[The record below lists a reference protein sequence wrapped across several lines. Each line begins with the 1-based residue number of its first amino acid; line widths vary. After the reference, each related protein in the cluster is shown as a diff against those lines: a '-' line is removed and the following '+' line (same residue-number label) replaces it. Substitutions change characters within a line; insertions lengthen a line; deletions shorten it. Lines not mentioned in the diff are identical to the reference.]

1 LDRLIALVVLRWR
14 MDLRAMLRARERLLG
29 VLLMIPG
36 LLLVSVFGSLLVFF
50 GVAALDRAR
59 PEAVVPL
66 LSLLATVVGV
76 FWALSPLLAGVAFTE
91 SHDMS
96 RLMHFPLP
104 LPTLVV
110 SSLIANL
117 AQPMVLAEVPVLL
130 TLAAVTAGRATLF
143 PLALFGV
150 LISFVFILAA
160 SQAAGLVLHGLSRNR
175 RFSDRALFLGL
186 ALGVCVSVAPL
197 ALLIAGPGIVAR
209 LFDWLSGNDLFV
221 LSPFAWGVRA
231 AVHVGRGDVGL
242 FVAYAGAGFLAI
254 GAALGASALLIQLI
268 HRGELNLGSA
278 TGTASGA
285 RARMFLPGAL
295 GALVEKDLRSAWRD
309 PALKATLF
317 MGLVGPLLFL
327 VFLSQTPSG
336 ARSGS
341 AILLLASF
349 VGLSAFGSNA
359 FGLERRGLALL
370 LGFPLER
377 FWILLAKNL
386 ASMLYRMPGVAV
398 LLIAGG
404 LLAPLDHLPAAATI
418 ALSTLMIAAGV
429 DNYLSILFPA
439 AVPPPGRS
447 PYEGTASG
455 GRGLGAFA
463 LTAALI
469 PVVLLLAAPFAFLAW
484 LPILL
489 DMPVLWLGSLPM
501 ALGGSAA
508 IYAMLAAGAARLLAG
523 REPELLERVLGES

>member
-1 LDRLIALVVLRWR
+1 
-14 MDLRAMLRARERLLG
+14 MDLRAILCARERLLG

-36 LLLVSVFGSLLVFF
+36 LSLFSVVSSFLIFF
-50 GVAALDRAR
+50 GVAALDRTR
-59 PEAVVPL
+59 PEAVLPL

-96 RLMHFPLP
+96 RLLHFPIP
-104 LPTLVV
+104 LPTLVI
-110 SSLIANL
+110 SSLFANL
-117 AQPMVLAEVPVLL
+117 AQPMVLAELPVLVA
-130 TLAAVTAGRATLF
+130 LAAVTAGRPALF
-143 PLALFGV
+143 PLAWVGV
-150 LISFVFILAA
+150 SISFVFILAA

-175 RFSDRALFLGL
+175 RFQDLALFLGL
-186 ALGVCVSVAPL
+186 ALGISVSVAPL
-197 ALLIAGPGIVAR
+197 MLLIAGPGLVSR
-209 LFDWLSGNDLFV
+209 LFGWLSGNDLLV

-231 AVHVGRGDVGL
+231 SVHAGRGDAGL
-242 FVAYAGAGFLAI
+242 FVAFAGAGLLAI
-254 GAALGASALLIQLI
+254 AAAMGASALLIQLI

-278 TGTASGA
+278 REAGLGA
-285 RARMFLPGAL
+285 RARMLLPGAL

-317 MGLVGPLLFL
+317 MGVVGPLLFL

-341 AILLLASF
+341 AVLLLASF

-370 LGFPLER
+370 LGFPVER
-377 FWILLAKNL
+377 LWVLLGKNL
-386 ASMLYRMPGVAV
+386 AAMLYRIPAVAV
-398 LLIAGG
+398 LLVAGS

-439 AVPPPGRS
+439 AVPAPGRS
-447 PYEGTASG
+447 PYEGRASG

-484 LPILL
+484 LPLL
-489 DMPVLWLGSLPM
+489 LELPVLWLGSLPL
-501 ALGGSAA
+501 ALAGSAA
-508 IYAMLAAGAARLLAG
+508 VYAMLAAGSARLLES